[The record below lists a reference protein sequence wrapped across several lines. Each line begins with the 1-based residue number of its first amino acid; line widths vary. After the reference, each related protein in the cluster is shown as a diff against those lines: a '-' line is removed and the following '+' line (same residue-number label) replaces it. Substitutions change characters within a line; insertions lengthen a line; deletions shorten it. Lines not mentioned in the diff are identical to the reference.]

1 MGWEMRK
8 GRLYYYRKER
18 RGGRVVSR
26 YVGEGEEAE
35 MAAAVQAELTREK
48 LAEQRRARVER
59 EEERQTDRQVEEL
72 CELASMMAA
81 GALVLAGYHPHKG
94 QWRRRIK

>member
-35 MAAAVQAELTREK
+35 TMAAAQAEMARER
-48 LAEQRRARVER
+48 LAEQRRARAER
-59 EEERQTDRQVEEL
+59 EEEQQTDRQVEEL
-72 CELASMMAA
+72 CELADAMAA
-81 GALVLAGYHPHKG
+81 GTLVLAGYHPHKG